1 MPASPS
7 GTLEHVHK
15 SELATFL
22 RSRRERLRPSDVGL
36 PNGARR
42 RVPGLRRQEVAQ
54 LASISIDYYIRL
66 EQARGPRPSR
76 HVLSAMARALMLTT
90 DEREY
95 LFRIAGENPPPAAGP
110 SREVP
115 QGIRYLLDTLQ
126 VPAYVLDAKYEV
138 LAWNR
143 LAIPFI
149 GDLDHV
155 APDERNIIRWL
166 FRQPDDDPHWDDE
179 QAICFVEASL
189 ADLRAALARYPGDRG
204 IQDLVT
210 ELLATSSRFATMWAQ
225 HRVEVR
231 RTTAKRMR
239 HPELGD
245 LELECQVLHLQDS
258 DQRLIVYTAKP
269 GSATHAALRQLG
281 ESDHPNFP
289 QSHITQPAPHSCTS
303 SNLNGAEPAAV

>member
-1 MPASPS
+1 
-7 GTLEHVHK
+7 VHK

-22 RSRRERLRPSDVGL
+22 RSRRGRLRPGDVGL

-54 LASISIDYYIRL
+54 LAGMSIDYYIRL

-76 HVLSAMARALMLTT
+76 QVLSAIARALMLTT

-95 LFRIAGENPPPAAGP
+95 LFRVAGENPPPAAGP
-110 SREVP
+110 SREVT
-115 QGIRYLLDTLQ
+115 QGVRYLLDSLR
-126 VPAYVLDAKYEV
+126 VPAYVLDAKYDV

-149 GDLDHV
+149 GDLDRA
-155 APDERNIIRWL
+155 APDERNIIRWT
-166 FRQPDDDPHWDDE
+166 FRRPDDDPHWDDE
-179 QAICFVEASL
+179 QTIRFIEACL

-204 IQDLVT
+204 IQELVT
-210 ELLATSSRFATMWAQ
+210 ELLATSPRFGAMWAQ

-231 RTTAKRMR
+231 RATSKRLR

-245 LELECQVLHLQDS
+245 LELECQVMYLQDS
-258 DQRLIVYTAKP
+258 DQRLIAYTAKP
-269 GSATHAALRQLG
+269 GSATHDAFRRLC
-281 ESDHPNFP
+281 ESDRPEL
-289 QSHITQPAPHSCTS
+289 TQLPAIQPVTHSCTR
-303 SNLNGAEPAAV
+303 SNLDGAEPAAV